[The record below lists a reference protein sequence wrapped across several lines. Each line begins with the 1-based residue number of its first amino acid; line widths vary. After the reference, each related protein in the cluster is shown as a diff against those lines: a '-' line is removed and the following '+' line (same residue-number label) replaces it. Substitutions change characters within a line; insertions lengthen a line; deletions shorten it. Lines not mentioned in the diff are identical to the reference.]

1 MKSKSVDLK
10 TAFQI
15 IASKDKVQ
23 GDLLRVCELLYE
35 KGMDARRDDINSVL
49 EELKIK
55 SVTSFKNEALKILIL
70 YIRLALN
77 DNILSIEEKNNIK
90 FLKLLFGIKDGDFK
104 DNESIYTQVKNIINI
119 QLQLIYLD
127 DDSID
132 NSEALHKVDLQEIF
146 GLSYDDFLNIT
157 NHFDLLI
164 LGKSLDKETKTLKES
179 EDFISEAFRKI
190 DSFVDSKTLDDWI
203 EKRAELS
210 DSDKKKMDEIMEKHG
225 LSYDKEDNKPK
236 RSRKISQSVKDKV
249 WNRDGGKCV
258 LCGSNE
264 NIEFDHIVPFSKGG
278 ANTYRNIQI
287 LCESCNRRKS
297 DNIGLDDDYFDSD
310 YDLDNDDWLDLT

>member
-35 KGMDARRDDINSVL
+35 KGMDSRRDDINSVL

-164 LGKSLDKETKTLKES
+164 LGKSLDKETKTLKET
-179 EDFISEAFRKI
+179 EDFYSEAVRKI
-190 DSFVDSKTLDDWI
+190 DSFVDSKTLGDWM
-203 EKRAELS
+203 EKRFEIS
-210 DSDKKKMDEIMEKHG
+210 ESDKKMMDEIMEKHG
-225 LSYDKEDNKPK
+225 LSYEEEDNKPK
-236 RSRKISQSVKDKV
+236 RSRRISQSVKDKV

-297 DNIGLDDDYFDSD
+297 DNIGLDEDYFDSD
-310 YDLDNDDWLDLT
+310 YDLNNDDWLDLT

>member
-35 KGMDARRDDINSVL
+35 KGMDSRRNDINSVL

-164 LGKSLDKETKTLKES
+164 LGKSLDKETKTLKET
-179 EDFISEAFRKI
+179 EDFYSEAVRKI
-190 DSFVDSKTLDDWI
+190 DSFVDSKTLGDWM
-203 EKRAELS
+203 EKRFEIS
-210 DSDKKKMDEIMEKHG
+210 ESDKKMMDEIMKKHG
-225 LSYDKEDNKPK
+225 LSYDEEDNKPK
-236 RSRKISQSVKDKV
+236 RSRRISQSVKDKV

-297 DNIGLDDDYFDSD
+297 DNIGLDEDYFDSD
-310 YDLDNDDWLDLT
+310 YDLNNDDWLDLT

>member
-1 MKSKSVDLK
+1 MQHKSIDLK
-10 TAFQI
+10 TSFQI

-23 GDLLRVCELLYE
+23 GDLLTMCELLYE
-35 KGMDARRDDINSVL
+35 KGISTTRVDVISVL
-49 EELKIK
+49 EELQIK
-55 SVTSFKNEALKILIL
+55 SLSNYKADALKILIL

-77 DNILSIEEKNNIK
+77 DNILCNEEKNNIK

-104 DNESIYTQVKNIINI
+104 DNKSIFTQVKNIINI

-127 DDSID
+127 DDNID
-132 NSEALHKVDLQEIF
+132 NSEALHKVDLQEVF

-164 LGKSLDKETKTLKES
+164 IGKSLDKETKTLKES
-179 EDFISEAFRKI
+179 EDFYSEAVRKI
-190 DSFVDSKTLDDWI
+190 DSFIDSKTLDDWMK
-203 EKRAELS
+203 KRFELS
-210 DSDKKKMDEIMEKHG
+210 ESDKRMMDEIMEKHG
-225 LSYDKEDNKPK
+225 FSYDEEDDKPK
-236 RSRKISQSVKDKV
+236 RSRRISQSVKDKV

-287 LCESCNRRKS
+287 LCESCNRKKS
-297 DNIGLDDDYFDSD
+297 DNIGLEEDYFESDYNLDDDS
-310 YDLDNDDWLDLT
+310 WLDSI

>member
-132 NSEALHKVDLQEIF
+132 YSEALHKVDLQEIF

-210 DSDKKKMDEIMEKHG
+210 ESDKKKMDEIMEKHG
-225 LSYDKEDNKPK
+225 LSYDEEDNKPK

>member
-1 MKSKSVDLK
+1 MQHKSIDLK
-10 TAFQI
+10 TSFQI

-23 GDLLRVCELLYE
+23 GDLLIMCELLYE
-35 KGMDARRDDINSVL
+35 KGTSTTRVDVISVL
-49 EELKIK
+49 EELQIK
-55 SVTSFKNEALKILIL
+55 SLSNYKADALKILIL

-77 DNILSIEEKNNIK
+77 DNILCNEEKNNIK

-104 DNESIYTQVKNIINI
+104 DNKSIFTQVKNIINI

-127 DDSID
+127 DDNID
-132 NSEALHKVDLQEIF
+132 NSEALHKVDLQEVF

-164 LGKSLDKETKTLKES
+164 IGKSLDKETKTLKES
-179 EDFISEAFRKI
+179 EDFYSEAVRKI
-190 DSFVDSKTLDDWI
+190 DSFIDSKTLDDWMK
-203 EKRAELS
+203 KRFELS
-210 DSDKKKMDEIMEKHG
+210 ESDKRMMDEIMEKHG
-225 LSYDKEDNKPK
+225 FSYDEEDDKPK
-236 RSRKISQSVKDKV
+236 RSRRISQSVKDKV

-287 LCESCNRRKS
+287 LCESCNRKKS
-297 DNIGLDDDYFDSD
+297 DNIGLEEDYFESDYNLDDDS
-310 YDLDNDDWLDLT
+310 WLDSI

>member
-1 MKSKSVDLK
+1 MKSKLVDLK

-210 DSDKKKMDEIMEKHG
+210 ESDKKKMDEIMEKYG
-225 LSYDKEDNKPK
+225 LSYDEEDNKPK
-236 RSRKISQSVKDKV
+236 RSRRISQSVKDKV

-297 DNIGLDDDYFDSD
+297 DNIGLDEDYFDSD

>member
-35 KGMDARRDDINSVL
+35 KGMDSRRDDINSVL

-132 NSEALHKVDLQEIF
+132 NSEALHKVDLQEVF

-164 LGKSLDKETKTLKES
+164 LGKSLDKETKTLKET
-179 EDFISEAFRKI
+179 EDFYSEAVRKI
-190 DSFVDSKTLDDWI
+190 DSFVDSKTLGDWM
-203 EKRAELS
+203 EKRFEIS
-210 DSDKKKMDEIMEKHG
+210 ESDKKMMDEIMEKYG
-225 LSYDKEDNKPK
+225 LSYDEEDNKPK
-236 RSRKISQSVKDKV
+236 RSRRISQSVKDKV

-297 DNIGLDDDYFDSD
+297 DNIGLDEDYFDSD
-310 YDLDNDDWLDLT
+310 YDLNNDDWLDLT

>member
-35 KGMDARRDDINSVL
+35 KGMDSRRDDINSVL

-164 LGKSLDKETKTLKES
+164 LGKSLDKETKTLKET
-179 EDFISEAFRKI
+179 EDFYSEAVRKI
-190 DSFVDSKTLDDWI
+190 DSFVDSKTLGDWM
-203 EKRAELS
+203 EKRFEIS
-210 DSDKKKMDEIMEKHG
+210 ESDKKMMDEIMEKHG
-225 LSYDKEDNKPK
+225 LSYDEEDNKPK
-236 RSRKISQSVKDKV
+236 RSRRISQSVKDKV

-297 DNIGLDDDYFDSD
+297 DNIGLDEDYFDSD
-310 YDLDNDDWLDLT
+310 YDLNNDDWLDLT

>member
-1 MKSKSVDLK
+1 MQHKSIDLK
-10 TAFQI
+10 TSFQI

-23 GDLLRVCELLYE
+23 GDLLTMCELLYE
-35 KGMDARRDDINSVL
+35 KGTSTTRVDVISVL
-49 EELKIK
+49 EELQIK
-55 SVTSFKNEALKILIL
+55 SLSNYKADALKILIL

-77 DNILSIEEKNNIK
+77 DNILCNEEKNNIK

-104 DNESIYTQVKNIINI
+104 DNKSIFTQVKNIINI

-127 DDSID
+127 DDNID
-132 NSEALHKVDLQEIF
+132 NSEALHKVDLQEVF

-164 LGKSLDKETKTLKES
+164 IGKSLDKETKTLKES
-179 EDFISEAFRKI
+179 EDFYSEAVRKI
-190 DSFVDSKTLDDWI
+190 DSFIDSKTLDDWMK
-203 EKRAELS
+203 KRFELS
-210 DSDKKKMDEIMEKHG
+210 ESDKRMMDEIMEKHG
-225 LSYDKEDNKPK
+225 FSFDEEDDKPK
-236 RSRKISQSVKDKV
+236 RSRRISQSVKDKV

-287 LCESCNRRKS
+287 LCESCNRKKS
-297 DNIGLDDDYFDSD
+297 DNIGLEEDYFESDYNLDDDS
-310 YDLDNDDWLDLT
+310 WLDSI

>member
-35 KGMDARRDDINSVL
+35 KGMDSRRDDINSVL

-55 SVTSFKNEALKILIL
+55 SITSFKNEALKILIL

-104 DNESIYTQVKNIINI
+104 GNESIYTQVKNIIKI

-132 NSEALHKVDLQEIF
+132 NSEALHKVDLQEVF

-179 EDFISEAFRKI
+179 EDFYSEAVRKI
-190 DSFVDSKTLDDWI
+190 DSFVDSKTLGDWM
-203 EKRAELS
+203 EKRFEIS
-210 DSDKKKMDEIMEKHG
+210 ESDKKMMDEIMEKHG
-225 LSYDKEDNKPK
+225 LSYDEEDNKPK
-236 RSRKISQSVKDKV
+236 RSRRISQSVKDKV

-297 DNIGLDDDYFDSD
+297 DNIGLDEDYFDSD
-310 YDLDNDDWLDLT
+310 YDLNNDDWLDLT

>member
-1 MKSKSVDLK
+1 MQHKSIDLK
-10 TAFQI
+10 TSFQI

-23 GDLLRVCELLYE
+23 GDLLTMCELLYE
-35 KGMDARRDDINSVL
+35 KGTSTTRVDVISVL
-49 EELKIK
+49 EELQIK
-55 SVTSFKNEALKILIL
+55 SLSNYKADALKILIL

-77 DNILSIEEKNNIK
+77 DNILCNEEKNNIK

-104 DNESIYTQVKNIINI
+104 DNKSIFTQVKNIINI

-127 DDSID
+127 DDNID
-132 NSEALHKVDLQEIF
+132 NSEALHKVDLQEVF

-164 LGKSLDKETKTLKES
+164 IGKSLDKETKTLKES
-179 EDFISEAFRKI
+179 EDFYSEAVRKI
-190 DSFVDSKTLDDWI
+190 DSFIDSKTLDDWMK
-203 EKRAELS
+203 KRFELS
-210 DSDKKKMDEIMEKHG
+210 ESDKRMMDEIMEKHG
-225 LSYDKEDNKPK
+225 FSYDEEDDKPK
-236 RSRKISQSVKDKV
+236 RSRRISQSVKDKV

-287 LCESCNRRKS
+287 LCESCNRKKS
-297 DNIGLDDDYFDSD
+297 DNIGLEKDYFESDYNLDDDS
-310 YDLDNDDWLDLT
+310 WLDSI

>member
-35 KGMDARRDDINSVL
+35 KGMDSRRDDINSVL

-164 LGKSLDKETKTLKES
+164 LGKSLDKETKTLKET
-179 EDFISEAFRKI
+179 EDFYSEAVRKI
-190 DSFVDSKTLDDWI
+190 DSFVDSKTLGDWM
-203 EKRAELS
+203 EKRFEIS
-210 DSDKKKMDEIMEKHG
+210 ESDKKMMDEIMEKHG
-225 LSYDKEDNKPK
+225 LSYDEEDNKPK
-236 RSRKISQSVKDKV
+236 RSRRISQSVKDKV

-297 DNIGLDDDYFDSD
+297 DNIGLDEDYFDSG
-310 YDLDNDDWLDLT
+310 YDLNNDDWLDLT

>member
-1 MKSKSVDLK
+1 MESKSLDLK

-23 GDLLRVCELLYE
+23 GDLLNMCELIYE
-35 KGMDARRDDINSVL
+35 KGMQCRRDDVNTIL

-55 SVTSFKNEALKILIL
+55 SLNDFKSDALKILIL

-90 FLKLLFGIKDGDFK
+90 FLKLLLGIKDGDFK
-104 DNESIYTQVKNIINI
+104 NDKSIFNQVKNIINV

-132 NSEALHKVDLQEIF
+132 NGEALHKVDLQEVF
-146 GLSYDDFLNIT
+146 GLSYDEFLNIT

-164 LGKSLDKETKTLKES
+164 LGKSLDKDSKTLKES
-179 EDFISEAFRKI
+179 EDFYAEAIRSI
-190 DSFVDSKTLDDWI
+190 DSFVDLDTLTKWFD
-203 EKRAELS
+203 KKFELS
-210 DSDKKKMDEIMEKHG
+210 DGDKRMMDEIM
-225 LSYDKEDNKPK
+225 DKYGYAQDIEDDKPK
-236 RSRKISQSVKDKV
+236 RSRRISQSVKDKV

-297 DNIGLDDDYFDSD
+297 DNIGLDEDYFDSD
-310 YDLDNDDWLDLT
+310 YDLNDDSWLDLN

>member
-210 DSDKKKMDEIMEKHG
+210 ESDKKKMDEIMEKHG
-225 LSYDKEDNKPK
+225 LSYDEEDNKPK

>member
-1 MKSKSVDLK
+1 MEHKSIDLK

-23 GDLLRVCELLYE
+23 GDLLRMCELLYE
-35 KGMDARRDDINSVL
+35 KGMDTRRDDINSVL

-55 SVTSFKNEALKILIL
+55 SISSYKDEALKILIL
-70 YIRLALN
+70 YIRLALS

-90 FLKLLFGIKDGDFK
+90 FLKLLFGVKDGDFK
-104 DNESIYTQVKNIINI
+104 DNKSIFTQVKNIINI

-132 NSEALHKVDLQEIF
+132 NSEALHKVDLQEVF

-179 EDFISEAFRKI
+179 EDFYSEAVRKI
-190 DSFVDSKTLDDWI
+190 DSFVDSKTLGDWM
-203 EKRAELS
+203 EKRFELS
-210 DSDKKKMDEIMEKHG
+210 ESDKRMMDEIMEKHG
-225 LSYDKEDNKPK
+225 FSYDEEDDKPK
-236 RSRKISQSVKDKV
+236 RSRRISQSVKDKV

-297 DNIGLDDDYFDSD
+297 DNIGLDEDYFDSD

>member
-1 MKSKSVDLK
+1 MKHKTIDLK
-10 TAFQI
+10 TSFQI

-23 GDLLRVCELLYE
+23 GDLLTMCELLYE
-35 KGMDARRDDINSVL
+35 KGTSTTRVDVISVL
-49 EELKIK
+49 EELQIK
-55 SVTSFKNEALKILIL
+55 SLSNYKADALKILIL

-77 DNILSIEEKNNIK
+77 DNILCNEEKNNIK

-104 DNESIYTQVKNIINI
+104 DNKSIFTQVKNIINI

-127 DDSID
+127 DDNID
-132 NSEALHKVDLQEIF
+132 NSEALHKVDLQEVF

-164 LGKSLDKETKTLKES
+164 IGKSLDKETKTLKES
-179 EDFISEAFRKI
+179 EDFYSEAVRKI
-190 DSFVDSKTLDDWI
+190 DSFIDSKTLDDWMK
-203 EKRAELS
+203 KRFELS
-210 DSDKKKMDEIMEKHG
+210 ESDKRMMDEIMEKHG
-225 LSYDKEDNKPK
+225 FSYDEEDDKPK
-236 RSRKISQSVKDKV
+236 RSRRISQSVKDKV

-287 LCESCNRRKS
+287 LCESCNRKKS
-297 DNIGLDDDYFDSD
+297 DNIGLEEDYFESDYNLDDDS
-310 YDLDNDDWLDLT
+310 WLDSI

>member
-1 MKSKSVDLK
+1 MQHKSIDLK
-10 TAFQI
+10 TSFQI

-23 GDLLRVCELLYE
+23 GDLLTMCELLYE
-35 KGMDARRDDINSVL
+35 KGTSTTRVDVISVL
-49 EELKIK
+49 EELQIK
-55 SVTSFKNEALKILIL
+55 SLSNYKADALKILIL

-77 DNILSIEEKNNIK
+77 DNILCNEEKNNIK

-104 DNESIYTQVKNIINI
+104 DNKSIFTQVKNIINI

-127 DDSID
+127 DDNID
-132 NSEALHKVDLQEIF
+132 NSEALHKVDLQEVF

-164 LGKSLDKETKTLKES
+164 IGKSLDKETKTLKES
-179 EDFISEAFRKI
+179 EDFYSEAVRKI
-190 DSFVDSKTLDDWI
+190 DSFIDSKTLDDWMK
-203 EKRAELS
+203 KRFELS
-210 DSDKKKMDEIMEKHG
+210 ESDKRMMDEIMEKHG
-225 LSYDKEDNKPK
+225 FSYDEEDDKPK
-236 RSRKISQSVKDKV
+236 RSRRISQSVKDKV

-287 LCESCNRRKS
+287 LCESCNRKKS
-297 DNIGLDDDYFDSD
+297 DNIGLEEDYFESDYNLDDDS
-310 YDLDNDDWLDLT
+310 WLDSI

>member
-35 KGMDARRDDINSVL
+35 KGMDSRRGDINSVL

-164 LGKSLDKETKTLKES
+164 LGKSLDKETKTLKET
-179 EDFISEAFRKI
+179 EDFYSEAVRKI
-190 DSFVDSKTLDDWI
+190 DSFVDSKTLGDWM
-203 EKRAELS
+203 EKRFEIS
-210 DSDKKKMDEIMEKHG
+210 ESDKKMMDEIMKKHG
-225 LSYDKEDNKPK
+225 LSYDEEDNKPK
-236 RSRKISQSVKDKV
+236 RSRRISQSVKDKV

-297 DNIGLDDDYFDSD
+297 DNIGLDEDYFDSD
-310 YDLDNDDWLDLT
+310 YDLNNDDWLDLT

>member
-1 MKSKSVDLK
+1 MQHKSIDLK
-10 TAFQI
+10 TSFQI

-23 GDLLRVCELLYE
+23 GDLLTMCELLYE
-35 KGMDARRDDINSVL
+35 KGTSTTRVDVISVL
-49 EELKIK
+49 EELQIK
-55 SVTSFKNEALKILIL
+55 SLSNYKADALKILIL

-77 DNILSIEEKNNIK
+77 DNILCNEEKNNIK

-104 DNESIYTQVKNIINI
+104 DNKSIFTQVKNIINI

-127 DDSID
+127 DDNID
-132 NSEALHKVDLQEIF
+132 NSEALHKVDLQEVF

-164 LGKSLDKETKTLKES
+164 IGKSLDKETKTLKES
-179 EDFISEAFRKI
+179 EDSYSEAVRKI
-190 DSFVDSKTLDDWI
+190 DSFIDSKTLDDWMK
-203 EKRAELS
+203 KRFELS
-210 DSDKKKMDEIMEKHG
+210 ESDKRMMDEIMEKHG
-225 LSYDKEDNKPK
+225 FSFDEEDDKPK
-236 RSRKISQSVKDKV
+236 RSRRISQSVKDKV

-287 LCESCNRRKS
+287 LCESCNRKKS
-297 DNIGLDDDYFDSD
+297 DNIGLEEDYFESDYNLDDDS
-310 YDLDNDDWLDLT
+310 WLDSI

>member
-35 KGMDARRDDINSVL
+35 KGMDSRRDDINSVL

-164 LGKSLDKETKTLKES
+164 LGKSLDKETKTLKET
-179 EDFISEAFRKI
+179 EDFYSEAVRKI
-190 DSFVDSKTLDDWI
+190 DSFVDSKTLGDWM
-203 EKRAELS
+203 EKRFEIS
-210 DSDKKKMDEIMEKHG
+210 ESDKKMMDEIMEKHG
-225 LSYDKEDNKPK
+225 LSYDEEDNKPK
-236 RSRKISQSVKDKV
+236 RSRRISQSVKDKV

-297 DNIGLDDDYFDSD
+297 DNIGLDEDYFDSD

>member
-35 KGMDARRDDINSVL
+35 KGMDSRRDDINSVL

-132 NSEALHKVDLQEIF
+132 NSEALHKVDLQEVF

-164 LGKSLDKETKTLKES
+164 LGKSLDKETKNLKES
-179 EDFISEAFRKI
+179 EDFYSEAVRKI
-190 DSFVDSKTLDDWI
+190 DSFVDSKTLGDWM
-203 EKRAELS
+203 EKRFELS
-210 DSDKKKMDEIMEKHG
+210 ERDKKMMDEIMEKHG
-225 LSYDKEDNKPK
+225 LSYDEEDNKPK
-236 RSRKISQSVKDKV
+236 RSRRISQSVKDKV

-297 DNIGLDDDYFDSD
+297 DNIGLDEDYFDSD

>member
-203 EKRAELS
+203 EKRSELS
-210 DSDKKKMDEIMEKHG
+210 ESDKKKMDEIMEKHG
-225 LSYDKEDNKPK
+225 LSYDEEDNKPK

>member
-1 MKSKSVDLK
+1 MKSRSIDLK

-35 KGMDARRDDINSVL
+35 KGMDSRRDDINSVL

-55 SVTSFKNEALKILIL
+55 SITSFKNEALKILIL

-164 LGKSLDKETKTLKES
+164 LGKSLDKETKTLKET
-179 EDFISEAFRKI
+179 EDFYSEAVRKI
-190 DSFVDSKTLDDWI
+190 DSFVDSKTLGDWM
-203 EKRAELS
+203 EKRFEIS
-210 DSDKKKMDEIMEKHG
+210 ESDKKMMDEIMEKHG
-225 LSYDKEDNKPK
+225 LSYDEEDNKPK
-236 RSRKISQSVKDKV
+236 RSRRISQSVKDKV

-297 DNIGLDDDYFDSD
+297 DNIGLDEDYFDSD
-310 YDLDNDDWLDLT
+310 YDLNNDDWLDLT